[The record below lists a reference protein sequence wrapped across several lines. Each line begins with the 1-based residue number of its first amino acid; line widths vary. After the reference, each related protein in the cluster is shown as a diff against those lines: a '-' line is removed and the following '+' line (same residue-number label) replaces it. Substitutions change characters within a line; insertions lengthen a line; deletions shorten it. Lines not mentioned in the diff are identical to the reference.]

1 MAKGTKAVGK
11 AAGKIKGA
19 AAAVTGDRGI
29 FRHLKEEHTEVNVM
43 LKALKAAKGDTRRK
57 QFDEMRRELLAHA
70 KAEEAEFY
78 PVLRN
83 AEETRDLAEDA
94 IDDHAR
100 IEDLLDRL
108 SEMDVD
114 SETFGEV
121 CDELASEVEDH
132 VQMEEKELIPAA
144 QRIIDD
150 ERAKE
155 LDERYT
161 QKKQELMGRVS

>member
-1 MAKGTKAVGK
+1 
-11 AAGKIKGA
+11 
-19 AAAVTGDRGI
+19 
-29 FRHLKEEHTEVNVM
+29 M
-43 LKALKAAKGDTRRK
+43 LKALKLGKGDMRQN

-114 SETFGEV
+114 SESFSEV
-121 CDELASEVEDH
+121 CDELIAEVEDH

-155 LDERYT
+155 LLYNLGSIAEAQGNREEARSFFVRIYEIDIGYRDVAA
-161 QKKQELMGRVS
+161 KMGTLR